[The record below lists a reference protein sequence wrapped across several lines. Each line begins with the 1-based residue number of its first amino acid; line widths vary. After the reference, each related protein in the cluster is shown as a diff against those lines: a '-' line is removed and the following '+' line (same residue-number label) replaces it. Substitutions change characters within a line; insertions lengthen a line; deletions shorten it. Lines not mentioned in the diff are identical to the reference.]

1 MDGSLITS
9 PAMLVARYEDTVK
22 AIVSCRAIDE
32 AKFFADRAIALEAL
46 AKVQKDR
53 RMEREAKAERL
64 WAFRKMGE
72 LAHVMRPGGS
82 RGSRYRQPGVISLL
96 LENGLT
102 TPDADAASGLA
113 KMAQSAFD
121 ALVALPR
128 PPSPMSAYRL
138 RSSDAVSESWKNLCE
153 GHGGLLS
160 FRSWTRKYPARELA
174 RGLSKDEGPR
184 ARIIVKEVQDWLDE
198 FEQYLPKDA
207 NSET

>member
-72 LAHVMRPGGS
+72 LARVMRPGRSGGVGGGQS
-82 RGSRYRQPGVISLL
+82 PGVRSLL

-102 TPDADAASGLA
+102 PPDADAASGLA

-128 PPSPMSAYRL
+128 PPSPMAAYRF
-138 RSSDAVSESWKNLCE
+138 RSRDAVSENWKNLCD
-153 GHGGLLS
+153 GPGLPS

-174 RGLSKDEGPR
+174 MGLSKDEGPR